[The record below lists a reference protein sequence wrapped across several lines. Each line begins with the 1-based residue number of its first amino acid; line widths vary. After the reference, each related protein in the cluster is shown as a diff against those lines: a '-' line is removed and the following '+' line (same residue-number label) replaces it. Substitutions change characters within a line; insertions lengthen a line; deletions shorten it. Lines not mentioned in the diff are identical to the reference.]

1 MRLPGG
7 NPGGPGDDPNAVNT
21 TGTLS
26 GSGGDGALSLRADRH
41 GAPAG
46 FTYQLQANGDLWVL
60 QGSTHVLTITVNG
73 ATGAY
78 DCDPGR
84 ADHASGRR

>member
-1 MRLPGG
+1 MPGG
-7 NPGGPGDDPNAVNT
+7 NPGGPGDTPDAVNT

-26 GSGGDGALSLRADRH
+26 GSGGDGALTFALTAN

-46 FTYQLQANGDLWVL
+46 FTYQLQANGNLWVL
-60 QGSTHVLTITVNG
+60 QGSTHVLTITVNA

-78 DCDPGR
+78 T
-84 ADHASGRR
+84 